1 MNTCKVSSF
10 ARVVESMLRTLPAH
24 GRGQQ
29 MFASSPKLS
38 SLVIEVA
45 LFLLPWRPL
54 HTHAH
59 EQVSG
64 PSRCSLFE
72 EGGKGEGT
80 VGADADTLAF
90 LMPCAVLGWF

>member
-10 ARVVESMLRTLPAH
+10 ARIVESVLRTLPAR

-38 SLVIEVA
+38 PLVVEVA

-59 EQVSG
+59 VH
-64 PSRCSLFE
+64 RA
-72 EGGKGEGT
+72 GEWT
-80 VGADADTLAF
+80 QE
-90 LMPCAVLGWF
+90 VLTI